1 MAQPVDA
8 IEVRIWGMRVGA
20 VALDPPLGHYAFE
33 YEPAFAARGIELAPL
48 MMPTTRGRASFIF
61 PALPENTYR
70 RLPPMLAD
78 ALPDRFGNALVD
90 AYLQREGVRA
100 VDITALDRLAYMGQR
115 SFGALEFRPLRG
127 PRARKSVALDMSELV
142 TSARL
147 AVHGSFDG
155 DAHAKAAL
163 ANIIQVGTSAGGARA
178 KAAIAWNPASGE
190 VCTGQFDVEP
200 GFEHWLLKFDG
211 VGNDSELG
219 DSQHYGRIEYA
230 YHRMAVA
237 AGIDMS
243 ACRLLEE
250 NRRAHFMTRR
260 FDRTGNVKHHLQ
272 SLCAIAHLDFNQRGT
287 HDYSQYLMTID
298 ALRLGDAARQ
308 EAFRR
313 IAFNVMAANCDDHTK
328 NHAFLLEQGKPWALT
343 PAYDLTHAFN
353 PRGQWTYQHLMS
365 VEGKF
370 IGITRADLL
379 RVADRFRV
387 PSAKASL
394 DAVREAVRDW
404 PRFGKEAGLP
414 AADIRRIEEDLT
426 PL

>member
-1 MAQPVDA
+1 MAQPVNA

-48 MMPTTRGRASFIF
+48 MMPTTRGRAPFIF
-61 PALPENTYR
+61 PALPVTTYR

-90 AYLQREGVRA
+90 AYLQSEGMRT

-115 SFGALEFRPLRG
+115 GFGALEFRPLRG
-127 PRARKSVALDMSELV
+127 PRARKSVALDMNELV

-147 AVHGSFDG
+147 AVHGSLDG

-219 DSQHYGRIEYA
+219 DSQHYGRTEYA

-237 AGIDMS
+237 AGIGMS
-243 ACRLLEE
+243 ECRLLEE
-250 NRRAHFMTRR
+250 NGRAHFMTRR
-260 FDRTGNVKHHLQ
+260 FDRTGNVGHHLQ

-298 ALRLGDAARQ
+298 ALRLGDVARQ

-313 IAFNVMAANCDDHTK
+313 VAFNVMAANCDDHTK
-328 NHAFLLEQGKPWALT
+328 NHAFMLEQGKPWALA
-343 PAYDLTHAFN
+343 PAYDVTHAYN

-404 PRFGKEAGLP
+404 PRFGREAGLP
-414 AADIRRIEEDLT
+414 ADEIRRVGEDLN

>member
-1 MAQPVDA
+1 MTIDA

-33 YEPAFAARGIELAPL
+33 YQPAFAATGIELAPL

-61 PALPENTYR
+61 PSLPENTYR

-90 AYLQREGVRA
+90 AYLQREGMRA
-100 VDITALDRLAYMGQR
+100 ADITALDRLAYMGQR
-115 SFGALEFRPLRG
+115 GFGALEFRPLRG
-127 PRARKSVALDMSELV
+127 PPARKSVALNLNELV

-147 AVHGSFDG
+147 AVQGSFEG
-155 DAHAKAAL
+155 DAQAKAAL

-178 KAAIAWNPASGE
+178 KAAIAWNPATEE
-190 VCTGQFDVEP
+190 VRTGQFDVEP

-219 DSQHYGRIEYA
+219 DSRYYGRIEYA

-237 AGIDMS
+237 AGIEMS

-250 NRRAHFMTRR
+250 NGRAHFMTRR
-260 FDRTGNVKHHLQ
+260 FDRTGNVRHHLQ

-328 NHAFLLEQGKPWALT
+328 NHAFLLKQGKPWALA
-343 PAYDLTHAFN
+343 PAYDVTHAFN

-370 IGITRADLL
+370 IGITHADLL

-387 PSAKASL
+387 PSAKATL

-404 PRFGKEAGLP
+404 PRFGAEAGLP
-414 AADIRRIEEDLT
+414 ADEIRRVGDDLT
-426 PL
+426 SL

>member
-1 MAQPVDA
+1 MAQSVDA
-8 IEVRIWGMRVGA
+8 IEVRVWGMRVGA

-48 MMPTTRGRASFIF
+48 MMPTTRGRAPFIF
-61 PALPENTYR
+61 PALPVTTYR

-90 AYLQREGVRA
+90 AYLQSEGMRT

-115 SFGALEFRPLRG
+115 GFGALEFRPLRG
-127 PRARKSVALDMSELV
+127 PRARKSVALDMNELV

-147 AVHGSFDG
+147 AVHGSLDG

-237 AGIDMS
+237 AGIGMS
-243 ACRLLEE
+243 ECRLLEE
-250 NRRAHFMTRR
+250 NGRAHFMTRR
-260 FDRTGNVKHHLQ
+260 FDRTGNVGHHLQ

-298 ALRLGDAARQ
+298 ALRLGDVARQ

-313 IAFNVMAANCDDHTK
+313 VAFNVMAANCDDHTK
-328 NHAFLLEQGKPWALT
+328 NHAFMLEQGKPWALA
-343 PAYDLTHAFN
+343 PAYDVTHAYN

-404 PRFGKEAGLP
+404 PRFGREAGLP
-414 AADIRRIEEDLT
+414 ADEIRRVGEDLN